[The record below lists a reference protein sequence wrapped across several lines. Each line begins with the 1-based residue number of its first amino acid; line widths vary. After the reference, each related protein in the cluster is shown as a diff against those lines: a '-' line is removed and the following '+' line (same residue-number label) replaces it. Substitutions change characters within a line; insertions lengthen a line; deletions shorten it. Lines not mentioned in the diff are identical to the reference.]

1 MRGGRHPTLPVVGE
15 YRGLAAVVLSPEPG
29 HEEAGEAE
37 AGDGGQERCQDWEVQ
52 LPHHQVGHQAG
63 TDGQEGVEGGEEGH
77 GAGHQAPL
85 QSSGLVLAHVPRV
98 GLGELLRQSDR

>member
-37 AGDGGQERCQDWEVQ
+37 AGDGG
-52 LPHHQVGHQAG
+52 
-63 TDGQEGVEGGEEGH
+63 
-77 GAGHQAPL
+77 
-85 QSSGLVLAHVPRV
+85 
-98 GLGELLRQSDR
+98 